1 MYLSL
6 ECHDPNSL
14 LNHPKLTDD
23 FGRWPM
29 VEAPLDHCYYSSG
42 SVCLLELGRAK
53 ENHYFFFSKGRSCV
67 VRKLFKTAYHEK
79 FEEIMPRAKGEIV
92 LFLILIVACV
102 K

>member
-1 MYLSL
+1 
-6 ECHDPNSL
+6 
-14 LNHPKLTDD
+14 
-23 FGRWPM
+23 M

-42 SVCLLELGRAK
+42 SVC
-53 ENHYFFFSKGRSCV
+53 
-67 VRKLFKTAYHEK
+67 HEK